1 MFANRSARWS
11 LATGALCLVVLITAW
26 FLLIGPRRSE
36 AVELQGKTEAA
47 EQQVGTLQSQ
57 VAELKAD
64 LGDLPKRRAQLLAVR
79 KQLPAVA
86 DVPRLVRD
94 LEQQA
99 GLAGAELE
107 SVIPGTPALID
118 TTSGA
123 GATAAAAATPAP
135 GADTAGQVVS
145 IPIAVK
151 VSGDYVSSSLF
162 VKYLQTKVDRAF
174 LITAVALNQ
183 ELDTAGTGDSVASST
198 TAPAAPSATATA
210 SSSASAT
217 PTPAATIAPSSTAS
231 PSVELSITGQI
242 FVILDG
248 STSLADVI
256 EDASKA
262 GKRVAGASATPAA
275 TATSAP
281 AARSTRTAGTSSAA
295 GTVTQ

>member
-36 AVELQGKTEAA
+36 ADQLRGKAEAA
-47 EQQVGTLQSQ
+47 QQQVGTLQRQ
-57 VAELKAD
+57 VADLKAD
-64 LGDLPKRRAQLLAVR
+64 LGDLPKRRAELLAVR

-107 SVIPGTPALID
+107 SVTPGTPTLID
-118 TTSGA
+118 SATSGA
-123 GATAAAAATPAP
+123 GATAAAGATPAP

-151 VSGDYVSSSLF
+151 VSGDYVSGSLF

-174 LITAVALNQ
+174 LITTVALNQ
-183 ELDTAGTGDSVASST
+183 ELETAGTGDSLTSST
-198 TAPAAPSATATA
+198 TAPATPTATATTSSSATAT
-210 SSSASAT
+210 
-217 PTPAATIAPSSTAS
+217 PTAAATTAPVSTAE
-231 PSVELSITGQI
+231 PAVELTITGQV

-256 EDASKA
+256 EEASQA
-262 GKRVAGASATPAA
+262 GKTVAGASATSVPAA
-275 TATSAP
+275 G
-281 AARSTRTAGTSSAA
+281 STRSAGTSTAA
-295 GTVTQ
+295 GTLTQ